1 MATNKRVFTLR
12 LQDDVFEKIECIAKH
27 DHRSLTNAIEYIL
40 LQYIKNYEDEHV
52 EIQTNKE

>member
-12 LQDDVFEKIECIAKH
+12 LQDDVFEKIECIAKR

-40 LQYIKNYEDEHV
+40 LQYIKNYEDEYG
-52 EIQTNKE
+52 EIETNKE